1 MFNNNN
7 NSGMSSNNNNN
18 NKKNAQQI
26 YKNIDDSLMLV
37 EINVPTQRI
46 DGLAVGQTDR
56 QTIRIIITIIII
68 LK

>member
-1 MFNNNN
+1 MFNNNNN
-7 NSGMSSNNNNN
+7 NSGMSSNNNNKN
-18 NKKNAQQI
+18 NAQQI

-68 LK
+68 LKG

>member
-1 MFNNNN
+1 MFNNNNN

-18 NKKNAQQI
+18 NKKKAQQI

-56 QTIRIIITIIII
+56 Q
-68 LK
+68 

>member
-7 NSGMSSNNNNN
+7 NNSGKSSNNNNN
-18 NKKNAQQI
+18 NNKNNAQQI

-56 QTIRIIITIIII
+56 P
-68 LK
+68 